1 MKIEEV
7 IFLLVLYYFNWA
19 GTSEEFKEF
28 AGHFEDK
35 AKRIEGVEP
44 LGIFAPSSEWHY
56 VMVMK
61 TTSYEKA
68 LQAFKAYMEK
78 YGRPKTSLGKIEI
91 FHTFEEL
98 GYPG

>member
-1 MKIEEV
+1 MLEGGEIM
-7 IFLLVLYYFNWA
+7 LVLYYFNWA
-19 GTSEEFKEF
+19 GTLEEFREF
-28 AGHFEDK
+28 AGHFENK
-35 AKRIEGVEP
+35 AERIEGVEP

-68 LQAFKAYMEK
+68 LQSFKKYMKK

-98 GYPG
+98 GYPA